1 MPTQE
6 DNAAIA
12 RAVFQAFNDHDLER
26 AGALAAEDMEF
37 VDVPTGR
44 TMRGPEG
51 FKDGMRAWIRACSDA
66 RVEVVDMFA
75 GEEGS
80 VTAEFVGRG
89 THDGPLAT
97 PGGEIPP
104 TGRSLEL
111 RYCEVFRMRDEKIAS
126 ARLYYDAATLL
137 GQLGLMPQPEGASS

>member
-1 MPTQE
+1 MSDR

-12 RAVFQAFNDHDLER
+12 RAVYEAFNDHDLER
-26 AGALAAEDMEF
+26 AGALAAEDMEL
-37 VDVPTGR
+37 VDVPSGR

-51 FKDGMRAWIRACSDA
+51 FMDGMRAWIGACSDA
-66 RVEVVDMFA
+66 SVEVVEMIA
-75 GEEGS
+75 GEGDS

-104 TGRSLEL
+104 TGRLLGL
-111 RYCEVFRMRDEKIAS
+111 RYCEVYRMREGKIAS
-126 ARLYYDAATLL
+126 AHLYYDTATLL
-137 GQLGLMPQPEGASS
+137 GQLGLMPQPEGAAG